1 MKNQEENKLGQIE
14 SVDTGTVI
22 IKVDQ
27 EDILNSIQVNSPI
40 KIRSTKVGESIIGLV
55 TKIMRKSSS
64 KMEDDDC
71 EVITENIIKVSL
83 VGTWIDKSGTE
94 GNKFKR
100 TLETVPS
107 LGADCFLLKAETL
120 TKFMQ
125 SVSAIEQGKNKSLSI
140 GKYAISEDAV
150 ANLDGNKFFQRHAVV
165 VGSTGSGKSW
175 TVAKILEEASKLKS
189 INSLVFDIHGE
200 YKPLKKLENTVLL
213 RIANP
218 SDNEDEN
225 DIIYLPYWLLSY
237 EEIEAM
243 LLDRTD
249 TNAPNQA
256 RTLFDCIIKYKK
268 EKLQENSKE
277 EVLNNFTIDSP
288 VPYDI
293 KKVLEKLELQDTE
306 MVPGSTSQG
315 KQGALF
321 GKLTRFI
328 QRLKSKHSD
337 KRLNFLF
344 CNNDF
349 LQNYEWLESLI
360 KKLMDFGNQKGN
372 KIIDFSEVPSDILP
386 LIAGLVTRLIFSIQQ
401 WTNEEKR
408 HPIALFCDEAHL
420 YIPANANSSTELR
433 GLHNF
438 ERVAKEGRK
447 YGIALVVISQR
458 PADVSKTVLSQ
469 CGNFISMRLSNP
481 DDQNVIRR
489 LFPDGLGNFSDLLPI
504 LDIGESLIV
513 GDACLLPSRIK
524 ITKPTVKPNSAT
536 IDFWDEWG
544 KNKTDKDKEISKSI
558 EALRE
563 QKKKYYFPTNPN
575 VNK

>member
-1 MKNQEENKLGQIE
+1 MQKQKLSMGQIE

-22 IKVDQ
+22 IKVTD
-27 EDILNSIQVNSPI
+27 EHILNKIQINHLI
-40 KIRSTKVGESIIGLV
+40 KILSTNTGESIIALV
-55 TKIMRKSSS
+55 TKIMRKSSE
-64 KMEDDDC
+64 KIEDDNP
-71 EVITENIIKVSL
+71 EIIIENIIKASL
-83 VGTWIDKSGTE
+83 VGTWISILGTKS
-94 GNKFKR
+94 NVFKR

-107 LGADCFLLKAETL
+107 LNADCFLLNDEAL
-120 TKFMQ
+120 TEFMK
-125 SVSAIEQGKNKSLSI
+125 SVSAVEQEESKSLSI
-140 GKYAISEDAV
+140 GKYAISEEAV

-175 TVAKILEEASKLKS
+175 TVAKILEEASELQS
-189 INSLVFDIHGE
+189 INSIVFDIHGE
-200 YKPLKKLENTVLL
+200 YKPLEKLNNTVLIK
-213 RIANP
+213 IAGP
-218 SDNEDEN
+218 SDSEDKEN
-225 DIIYLPYWLLSY
+225 IIYLPYWLLSF

-243 LLDRTD
+243 LLDRSEE
-249 TNAPNQA
+249 NAPNQA
-256 RTLFDCIIKYKK
+256 RALFNCIIKYKE
-268 EKLQENSKE
+268 EKLEKDNKQ

-293 KKVLEKLELQDTE
+293 KKILKDLNDQDTE
-306 MVPGSTSQG
+306 RDLSSSKKGRDGPLA
-315 KQGALF
+315 K
-321 GKLTRFI
+321 KLTRFI
-328 QRLKSKHSD
+328 QRLESKISD

-344 CNNDF
+344 CNNND
-349 LQNYEWLESLI
+349 LQKYNWLESLI

-386 LIAGLVTRLIFSIQQ
+386 LIAGLVTRLIFSVQQ

-420 YIPANANSSTELR
+420 YIPANTNSSTELR

-469 CGNFISMRLSNP
+469 CGNFISMRLSNQ

-489 LFPDGLGNFSDLLPI
+489 LFPDNLGNFSDLLPI

-524 ITKPTVKPNSAT
+524 ITKPKIQPKSAT
-536 IDFWDEWG
+536 IDFWDEWT
-544 KNKTDKDKEISKSI
+544 KKKTDKDNEISEAI
-558 EALRE
+558 ESLRK
-563 QKKKYYFPTNPN
+563 QKKKYPSPTNQN
-575 VNK
+575 AKK